1 MAEYELPSEWEI
13 TLDEENEKQAIIPH
27 PEENDPKAIVA
38 FDEFEGE
45 YYVDLYHC
53 SIKPAMDE
61 LIGSVEK
68 KTFDSRDE
76 ALDCYERFARNYR
89 ELVSATEKD

>member
-1 MAEYELPSEWEI
+1 
-13 TLDEENEKQAIIPH
+13 
-27 PEENDPKAIVA
+27 
-38 FDEFEGE
+38 
-45 YYVDLYHC
+45 
-53 SIKPAMDE
+53 MDE

-89 ELVSATEKD
+89 ELVSAAKED